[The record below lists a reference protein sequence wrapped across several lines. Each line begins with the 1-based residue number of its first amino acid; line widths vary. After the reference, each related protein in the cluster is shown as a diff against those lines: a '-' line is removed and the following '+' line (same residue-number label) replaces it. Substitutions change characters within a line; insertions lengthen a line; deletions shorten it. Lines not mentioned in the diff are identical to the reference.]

1 MLMMT
6 TMMITMTIV
15 SDDDD
20 DDNCLIDDDDD
31 CLRWKWQ
38 WRLSQMIREKGGA
51 AVKLS
56 QSNWVG
62 RALATYLPTQV
73 MMMMTKVAMVML
85 VTLVMRKRMAN
96 KSYLPAHS
104 VQHPGDDDGN
114 GYEKE
119 GDQPERGS
127 LKPGSSLHI
136 CHWCLFCQYLCG
148 IYSVKVISTEKWCLE
163 WRK

>member
-1 MLMMT
+1 
-6 TMMITMTIV
+6 
-15 SDDDD
+15 
-20 DDNCLIDDDDD
+20 
-31 CLRWKWQ
+31 
-38 WRLSQMIREKGGA
+38 MIREKGGA

-73 MMMMTKVAMVML
+73 MMMMA
-85 VTLVMRKRMAN
+85 LVMRKRMAN

-119 GDQPERGS
+119 GDQQERGS
-127 LKPGSSLHI
+127 LKPGSYLHI
-136 CHWCLFCQYLCG
+136 CIC
-148 IYSVKVISTEKWCLE
+148 S
-163 WRK
+163 R